1 VGIGTTTPTDKL
13 QVNGDVRVGVY
24 KDLPGGAVEPEGWG
38 NVIHFSGG
46 PDVSP
51 VFNSDNSDGFYIGRY
66 NIASDLSEVRIRLG
80 DNLGTANNDA
90 FVIGS
95 RSQTLPWT
103 PYFRVQSNGFTGIG
117 ENPTTYPTNQL
128 HVIANT
134 NPLRLEGLQQGA
146 ATDSILTVNNTGVVR
161 QSVNP
166 MPAGSIISF
175 AGAAAPAGFL
185 ICDGS
190 AVSRTTYADL
200 FAVIATTYGVG
211 NGTTT
216 FNIPDLRGEFIRGAD
231 AGKGSDPG
239 RVLGSNQIASP
250 VVGDDCC
257 GENDFSMEVGAGGTT
272 PQFFDNYDASYNG
285 VNFWYSTSLNAY
297 NVKPTNGAG
306 FLRGSRPRNVAL
318 NYIIRY

>member
-24 KDLPGGAVEPEGWG
+24 KDLPGGAVESEGWG

-66 NIASDLSEVRIRLG
+66 NIASDLSEIRIRLG

-134 NPLRLEGLQQGA
+134 NPLRLEGLQEGA

-161 QSVNP
+161 QSANP

-190 AVSRTTYADL
+190 AVSRTDYADL
-200 FAVIATTYGVG
+200 FAVLATTYGVG

-216 FNIPDLRGEFIRGAD
+216 FNLPDLRGEFIRGAD
-231 AGKGSDPG
+231 AGRGVDPG
-239 RVLGSNQIASP
+239 RVLGSNQVASP
-250 VVGDDCC
+250 VVGDDNNVP
-257 GENDFSMEVGAGGTT
+257 NDYSMQVAGTS
-272 PQFFDNYDASYNG
+272 PQFFDNYDASYVGINM
-285 VNFWYSTSLNAY
+285 FYSAGPSYVTPAT
-297 NVKPTNGAG
+297 KTG
-306 FLRGSRPRNVAL
+306 FLRGSRPKNVAL
-318 NYIIRY
+318 NYIVRY